1 MELRQLGKSD
11 LKVTP
16 VVFGAW
22 AIGGWFWGG
31 TDDAEAVTAIR
42 AAVDAGI
49 NTIDTA
55 PMYGFGHSEE
65 VVGKALKGIRDK
77 VIVATKCGLR
87 WNRTDGDFHFVA
99 QDEQNRSHQIYKVLK
114 PDSIIE
120 ECDLSLKRLN
130 VDVIDLYQCHW
141 PDTTTPIAD
150 TMGALM
156 KLKEQGKI
164 RAIGVSNFTPPMM
177 RECLNTAPLA
187 SDQPKYSQLAREI
200 EADVLPFCRE
210 NNIGVIVYSPL
221 AQGLLTGKVTMDRQ
235 FAPGDLRV
243 NTPWFQPQNRQR
255 VLDALGRIRPIA
267 DAHRATLGQVA
278 INWVIN
284 TPGVTSAIVG
294 ARNAAQVRE
303 NVHAAE
309 FRLSEEE
316 QSFIRSTFESLG
328 KPV

>member
-42 AAVDAGI
+42 AAVDEGI

-65 VVGKALKGIRDK
+65 IVGKALKGIRDK

-120 ECDLSLKRLN
+120 ECELSLKRLN

-164 RAIGVSNFTPPMM
+164 RAIGVSNFTPAMM
-177 RECLNTAPLA
+177 RECLNAAPLA
-187 SDQPKYSQLAREI
+187 SDQPKYSLLAREI

>member
-42 AAVDAGI
+42 AAVDEGI

-65 VVGKALKGIRDK
+65 IVGKALKGIRDK

-120 ECDLSLKRLN
+120 ECELSLKRLN

-164 RAIGVSNFTPPMM
+164 RAIGVSNFTPAMM

-187 SDQPKYSQLAREI
+187 SDQPKYSLLAREI

>member
-65 VVGKALKGIRDK
+65 IVGKALKGIRDK

-99 QDEQNRSHQIYKVLK
+99 QDEQNRSHRIYKVLK

-120 ECDLSLKRLN
+120 ECELSLKRLN

-164 RAIGVSNFTPPMM
+164 RAIGVSNFTPAMM
-177 RECLNTAPLA
+177 RECLTTAPLA
-187 SDQPKYSQLAREI
+187 SDQPKYSLLAREI

-210 NNIGVIVYSPL
+210 NGIGVIVYSPL
-221 AQGLLTGKVTMDRQ
+221 GQGLLTGKVTMDRQ

-328 KPV
+328 KPI

>member
-42 AAVDAGI
+42 AAVDEGI

-164 RAIGVSNFTPPMM
+164 RAVGVSNFTPAMM
-177 RECLNTAPLA
+177 RECLNAAPLA
-187 SDQPKYSQLAREI
+187 SDQPKYSLLAREI

>member
-42 AAVDAGI
+42 AAVDEGI

-120 ECDLSLKRLN
+120 ECELSLKRLN

-164 RAIGVSNFTPPMM
+164 RAIGVSNFTPAMM

-187 SDQPKYSQLAREI
+187 SDQPKYSLLAREI

>member
-120 ECDLSLKRLN
+120 ECELSLKRLN

-164 RAIGVSNFTPPMM
+164 RAIGVSNFTPAMM

-187 SDQPKYSQLAREI
+187 SDQPKYSLLAREI

>member
-65 VVGKALKGIRDK
+65 IVGKALKGIRDK

-99 QDEQNRSHQIYKVLK
+99 QDEQNRSHRIYKVLK

-120 ECDLSLKRLN
+120 ECELSLKRLN

-164 RAIGVSNFTPPMM
+164 RAIGVSNFTPAMM
-177 RECLNTAPLA
+177 RECLTTAPLA
-187 SDQPKYSQLAREI
+187 SDQPKYSLLAREI

-210 NNIGVIVYSPL
+210 NGIGVIVYSPL
-221 AQGLLTGKVTMDRQ
+221 GQGLLTGKVTMDRQ

>member
-42 AAVDAGI
+42 AAVDEGI

-65 VVGKALKGIRDK
+65 IVGKALKGIRDK

-164 RAIGVSNFTPPMM
+164 RAIGVSNFTPAMM

-187 SDQPKYSQLAREI
+187 SDQPKYSLLAREI

>member
-31 TDDAEAVTAIR
+31 TDDSEAVTAIR

-120 ECDLSLKRLN
+120 ECELSLRRLN

-164 RAIGVSNFTPPMM
+164 RAIGVSNFTPAMM
-177 RECLNTAPLA
+177 RECLTAAPLT
-187 SDQPKYSQLAREI
+187 SDQPKYSLLAREI

-210 NNIGVIVYSPL
+210 NGIGVIVYSPL

-255 VLDALGRIRPIA
+255 VLDALGKIRPIA

-303 NVHAAE
+303 NVHAAG

>member
-42 AAVDAGI
+42 AAVDEGI

-164 RAIGVSNFTPPMM
+164 RAVGVSNFTPAMM
-177 RECLNTAPLA
+177 RECLNAAPLA
-187 SDQPKYSQLAREI
+187 SDQPKYSLLAREI

-278 INWVIN
+278 INCVIN

>member
-42 AAVDAGI
+42 AAVDEGI

-65 VVGKALKGIRDK
+65 IVGKALKGIRDK

-120 ECDLSLKRLN
+120 ECELSLKRLN

-164 RAIGVSNFTPPMM
+164 RAVGVSNFTPAMM
-177 RECLNTAPLA
+177 RECLNAAPLA
-187 SDQPKYSQLAREI
+187 SDQPKYSLLAREI

>member
-1 MELRQLGKSD
+1 MELRKLGKSD

-164 RAIGVSNFTPPMM
+164 RAIGVSNFTPAMM

-187 SDQPKYSQLAREI
+187 SDQPKYSLLAREI

>member
-42 AAVDAGI
+42 AAVDEGI

-65 VVGKALKGIRDK
+65 IVGKALKGIRDK

-120 ECDLSLKRLN
+120 ECELSLKRLN

-164 RAIGVSNFTPPMM
+164 RAIGVSNFTPAMM

-187 SDQPKYSQLAREI
+187 SDQPKYSLLAREI

-210 NNIGVIVYSPL
+210 NNIGVIVHSPL

>member
-65 VVGKALKGIRDK
+65 IVGKALKGIRDK

-99 QDEQNRSHQIYKVLK
+99 QDEQNRSHRIYKVLK

-120 ECDLSLKRLN
+120 ECELSLKRLN

-164 RAIGVSNFTPPMM
+164 RAIGVSNFTPAMM
-177 RECLNTAPLA
+177 RECLTAAPLA
-187 SDQPKYSQLAREI
+187 SDQPKYSLLAREI

-210 NNIGVIVYSPL
+210 NGIGVIVYSPL

-284 TPGVTSAIVG
+284 APGVTSAIVG

-328 KPV
+328 KPI

>member
-65 VVGKALKGIRDK
+65 IVGKALKGIRDK

-99 QDEQNRSHQIYKVLK
+99 QDEQNRSHRIYKVLK

-120 ECDLSLKRLN
+120 ECELSLKRLN

-164 RAIGVSNFTPPMM
+164 RAIGVSNFTPAMM
-177 RECLNTAPLA
+177 RECLTTAPLA
-187 SDQPKYSQLAREI
+187 SDQPKYSLLAREI

-210 NNIGVIVYSPL
+210 NGIGVIVYSPL

-328 KPV
+328 KPI

>member
-42 AAVDAGI
+42 AAVDEGI

-164 RAIGVSNFTPPMM
+164 RAVGVSNFTPAMM
-177 RECLNTAPLA
+177 RECLNAAPLA
-187 SDQPKYSQLAREI
+187 SDQPKYSLLAREI

-210 NNIGVIVYSPL
+210 NNIGVIVHSPL

>member
-42 AAVDAGI
+42 AAVDEGI

-65 VVGKALKGIRDK
+65 IVGKALKGIRDK

-164 RAIGVSNFTPPMM
+164 RAVGVSNFTPAMM
-177 RECLNTAPLA
+177 RECLNAAPLA
-187 SDQPKYSQLAREI
+187 SDQPKYSLLAREI

>member
-164 RAIGVSNFTPPMM
+164 RAIGVSNFTPAMM

-187 SDQPKYSQLAREI
+187 SDQPKYSLLAREI

>member
-1 MELRQLGKSD
+1 
-11 LKVTP
+11 
-16 VVFGAW
+16 
-22 AIGGWFWGG
+22 
-31 TDDAEAVTAIR
+31 
-42 AAVDAGI
+42 
-49 NTIDTA
+49 
-55 PMYGFGHSEE
+55 
-65 VVGKALKGIRDK
+65 
-77 VIVATKCGLR
+77 
-87 WNRTDGDFHFVA
+87 
-99 QDEQNRSHQIYKVLK
+99 
-114 PDSIIE
+114 
-120 ECDLSLKRLN
+120 
-130 VDVIDLYQCHW
+130 
-141 PDTTTPIAD
+141 
-150 TMGALM
+150 
-156 KLKEQGKI
+156 
-164 RAIGVSNFTPPMM
+164 MM

-187 SDQPKYSQLAREI
+187 SDQPKYSLLAREI

>member
-49 NTIDTA
+49 NTIDTV

-65 VVGKALKGIRDK
+65 IVGKALKGIRDK

-99 QDEQNRSHQIYKVLK
+99 QDEQNRSHRIYKVLK

-120 ECDLSLKRLN
+120 ECELSLKRLN

-164 RAIGVSNFTPPMM
+164 RAIGVSNFTPAMM
-177 RECLNTAPLA
+177 RECLTAAPLA
-187 SDQPKYSQLAREI
+187 SDQPKYSLLAREI

-210 NNIGVIVYSPL
+210 NGIGVIVYSPL

-284 TPGVTSAIVG
+284 APGVTSAIVG

-328 KPV
+328 KPI

>member
-1 MELRQLGKSD
+1 MELRKLGKSD

-42 AAVDAGI
+42 AAVDEGI

-65 VVGKALKGIRDK
+65 IVGKALKGIRDK

-164 RAIGVSNFTPPMM
+164 RAVGVSNFTPAMM
-177 RECLNTAPLA
+177 RECLNAAPLA
-187 SDQPKYSQLAREI
+187 SDQPKYSLLAREI